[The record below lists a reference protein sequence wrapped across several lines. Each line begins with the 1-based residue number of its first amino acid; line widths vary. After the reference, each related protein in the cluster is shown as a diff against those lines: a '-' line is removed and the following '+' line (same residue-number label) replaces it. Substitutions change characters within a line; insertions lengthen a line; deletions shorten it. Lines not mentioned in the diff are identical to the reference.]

1 MKKLL
6 LLLVALLAG
15 AGAWA
20 YATRDDGETAENAQ
34 RYRSEKIQRGAI
46 IAAVSATGTVT
57 PTTTVIVGSQLSGQA
72 VEILADFNSEVK
84 AGQVMARLNR
94 DTLMAK
100 YDAARADL
108 AQAKASRQLSDAQGE
123 KTRADAMRAEAQLT
137 DVQAQAQR
145 AEAMLADAEATFER
159 QQSLKARGIATD
171 VTMQSATTQ
180 RSALASAKRS
190 AEAQIASSRAQ
201 IAALQADL
209 KIVEAQKL
217 SGDAQ
222 IAKTEAQ
229 VRQIEVDIGNSEI
242 KSPVDGVV
250 IQRNVELGQ
259 TVAASLQAPT
269 LFLVAQNLRLIE
281 IYVNVDETDVGR
293 VKAGQDV
300 EFTVNAYAARTFKGK
315 VKQIRL
321 GSQSVQNV
329 VIYTTIVEVANDDMA
344 LLPGMTANLRIFTER
359 KPDVLRISNAALRW
373 QPAGAPRA
381 AGASTTGDGAPQA
394 SPADAGENP
403 AGPFTEGQAQGGG
416 NAAALIE
423 SLKIELKLDA
433 RQAAE
438 VEKLAQVM
446 RKDIQAAGSDQAAR
460 REVARAARQR
470 FTRGVD
476 EQLTPEQREK
486 YRALQEAR
494 RTRSQAN
501 AADRTANGV
510 PGRVFVLDERGN
522 PRAVSI
528 RLGASDGAYTEV
540 LGGELKV
547 GDTLVTGSTGG
558 AAKSARQAST
568 FRFGL

>member
-1 MKKLL
+1 MKKVL

-15 AGAWA
+15 AGVWA
-20 YATRDDGETAENAQ
+20 YVTRDDGEPAENAQ

-94 DTLMAK
+94 DTLMAR

-108 AQAKASRQLSDAQGE
+108 AQARAARQLSEAQVE
-123 KTRADAMRAEAQLT
+123 KNRADTLRAEAQLS

-159 QQSLKARGIATD
+159 QQSLKARGIASD

-180 RSALASAKRS
+180 RNALASARRS

-217 SGDAQ
+217 SGDAL

-229 VRQIEVDIGNSEI
+229 VRQIEVDLGNSEI

-269 LFLVAQNLRLIE
+269 LFLVAQNLKLIE

-300 EFTVNAYAARTFKGK
+300 EFTVNAYAARTFNGK

-359 KPDVLRISNAALRW
+359 KPDVLRVSNAALRW

-381 AGASTTGDGAPQA
+381 AGAPAGNGAPSA
-394 SPADAGENP
+394 APVDGGDSP
-403 AGPFTEGQAQGGG
+403 AGPFTEGQSQGGG
-416 NAAALIE
+416 NVTALLE
-423 SLKIELKLDA
+423 SLKAELKLDA

-438 VEKLAQVM
+438 VGKLAQAM
-446 RKDIQAAGSDQAAR
+446 RKEIQAAGSDPAAR

-470 FTRGVD
+470 FTRGV
-476 EQLTPEQREK
+476 EELLTSEQRET
-486 YRALQEAR
+486 YRVLQEAR

-501 AADRTANGV
+501 TADRNANGV

-528 RLGASDGAYTEV
+528 RLGASDGAYSEV

-547 GDTLVTGSTGG
+547 GDTLVTGSSGG
-558 AAKSARQAST
+558 AAKAARQASS

>member
-1 MKKLL
+1 MKKVL

-15 AGAWA
+15 AGVWA
-20 YATRDDGETAENAQ
+20 YAARDNAETAENAQ

-108 AQAKASRQLSDAQGE
+108 AQARAARQLSDAQAE
-123 KTRADAMRAEAQLT
+123 KTRADTMRAEAQLS

-145 AEAMLADAEATFER
+145 AEAMLADAETTFER
-159 QQSLKARGIATD
+159 QQSLKARGIASD

-180 RSALASAKRS
+180 RNALTSAKRS

-229 VRQIEVDIGNSEI
+229 VRQIEVDLGNSEI

-269 LFLVAQNLRLIE
+269 LFLVAQDLKLIE

-359 KPDVLRISNAALRW
+359 KPDVLRVSNAALRW

-381 AGASTTGDGAPQA
+381 AGAPAGDGAPQA
-394 SPADAGENP
+394 SPVDGGNSP
-403 AGPFTEGQAQGGG
+403 AGPFTEAQAQGGG
-416 NAAALIE
+416 NTTALLE
-423 SLKIELKLDA
+423 SLKAELKLDA

-438 VEKLAQVM
+438 VGKLAQAM
-446 RKDIQAAGSDQAAR
+446 RREIQAAGSDQAAR
-460 REVARAARQR
+460 RDVARAARQR
-470 FTRGVD
+470 FVRGVE
-476 EQLTPEQREK
+476 EQLTPEQREA
-486 YRALQEAR
+486 YRVLQEAR

-501 AADRTANGV
+501 AADRSANGV

-540 LGGELKV
+540 LGGELKI

>member
-1 MKKLL
+1 MKKIL
-6 LLLVALLAG
+6 LLLVVLIAG

-20 YATRDDGETAENAQ
+20 YVARDDAETAESAQ
-34 RYRSEKIQRGAI
+34 RYRTEKIQRGAI
-46 IAAVSATGTVT
+46 IAAVSASGTVT

-94 DTLMAK
+94 DTLMAR

-108 AQAKASRQLSDAQGE
+108 AQAKAARQLSDAQAE
-123 KTRADAMRAEAQLT
+123 KNRADAMRAEAQLN
-137 DVQAQAQR
+137 DVQAQLQR
-145 AEAMLADAEATFER
+145 ADAMLADAETTYER
-159 QQSLKARGIATD
+159 QKSLKARGIATD
-171 VTMQSATTQ
+171 VTLQSATTQ
-180 RSALASAKRS
+180 RNTLASAKRS
-190 AEAQIASSRAQ
+190 AEAQIASSKAQ

-229 VRQIEVDIGNSEI
+229 VRQIEVDLGNSEI

-269 LFLVAQNLRLIE
+269 LFLVAQNLKLIE

-300 EFTVNAYAARTFKGK
+300 EFTVNAYAARTFMGK

-321 GSQSVQNV
+321 GSQNVQNV
-329 VIYTTIVEVANDDMA
+329 VIYTTIVEVTNDDMA

-359 KPDVLRISNAALRW
+359 KPDVLRIPNAALRW

-381 AGASTTGDGAPQA
+381 AGAPAGDGGAQV
-394 SPADAGENP
+394 SPVEGGSP
-403 AGPFTEGQAQGGG
+403 AGPFAEGQAQGG
-416 NAAALIE
+416 ASMTALVE
-423 SLKIELKLDA
+423 SLKVELKLNA
-433 RQAAE
+433 AQAAA
-438 VEKLAQVM
+438 VEKLAQTM
-446 RKDIQAAGSDQAAR
+446 RREIQAAGSDQTAR
-460 REVARAARQR
+460 REAARAARQR
-470 FTRGVD
+470 FTRGVE
-476 EQLTPEQREK
+476 EQLEPAQREQ
-486 YRALQEAR
+486 YRTLQEAR
-494 RTRSQAN
+494 RTRGQAN
-501 AADRTANGV
+501 APGRGAEGV

-522 PRAVSI
+522 PRAVSL

-540 LGGELKV
+540 VGGDLKV
-547 GDTLVTGSTGG
+547 GDTLITGSSGG
-558 AAKSARQAST
+558 AAKTARQAST

>member
-1 MKKLL
+1 MKKIL

-15 AGAWA
+15 AGVWA

-100 YDAARADL
+100 YDAAKADL
-108 AQAKASRQLSDAQGE
+108 AQAKAARQLSDAQVE
-123 KTRADAMRAEAQLT
+123 KNRADAMRAEAQLN

-145 AEAMLADAEATFER
+145 AEAMLADAETTFER
-159 QQSLKARGIATD
+159 QQSLKARGIASD

-180 RSALASAKRS
+180 RNALASAKRS
-190 AEAQIASSRAQ
+190 AEAQIASSKAQ

-217 SGDAQ
+217 SGDAL

-229 VRQIEVDIGNSEI
+229 VRQIEVDLGNSEI

-269 LFLVAQNLRLIE
+269 LFLVAQYLKLIE

-329 VIYTTIVEVANDDMA
+329 VIYTTIVEVANEDMA

-359 KPDVLRISNAALRW
+359 KPDVLRVSNAALRW

-381 AGASTTGDGAPQA
+381 AGAPAGNGAPPA
-394 SPADAGENP
+394 SPVDGGDSP

-416 NAAALIE
+416 NATALLD
-423 SLKIELKLDA
+423 SLKAELKLDA
-433 RQAAE
+433 RQATE
-438 VEKLAQVM
+438 VGKLAQAM
-446 RKDIQAAGSDQAAR
+446 RKEIDAAGSDPAAR

-494 RTRSQAN
+494 RNRSQAN
-501 AADRTANGV
+501 AADRNPNGA

-547 GDTLVTGSTGG
+547 GDTLVTGSSGG